1 MEERKR
7 ACEREGTYSSA
18 GEKQFRSQ
26 GAQTLSQIR

>member
-1 MEERKR
+1 MGERKR